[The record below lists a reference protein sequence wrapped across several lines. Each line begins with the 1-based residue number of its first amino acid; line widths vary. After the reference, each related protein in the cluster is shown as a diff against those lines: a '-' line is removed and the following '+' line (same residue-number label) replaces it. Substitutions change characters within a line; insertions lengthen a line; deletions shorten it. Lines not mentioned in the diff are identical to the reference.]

1 MEETLR
7 SATMFL
13 ANLAEAAAALIVAF
27 ALLEGVVTSLL
38 LFMPARW
45 RASDKHHLSEKEDVR
60 LRLGRWL
67 AVALEFLLAADILKT
82 AVAPT
87 CDDIGKLADVATLRT
102 LLNYF
107 LEKEIDRERENQRRH
122 GEAQRGELPRG

>member
-1 MEETLR
+1 MEQHLR
-7 SATMFL
+7 EFALFVAM
-13 ANLAEAAAALIVAF
+13 LAEGAAALVVAVAVVEAF
-27 ALLEGVVTSLL
+27 ARAAF
-38 LFMPARW
+38 LFLPSRL
-45 RASDKHHLSEKEDVR
+45 RNSVSHHLSEKEEVR

-87 CDDIGKLADVATLRT
+87 WDDIGKLAAIATLRT

-107 LEKEIDRERENQRRH
+107 LEKEIDKEEENKRRRAISP
-122 GEAQRGELPRG
+122 AQP